1 MPGAVL
7 NAFHSVSHLI
17 SQSNYSKTHT
27 RIPIL
32 LMSKREGR
40 GGGAG
45 ISDTKRAAGTECQ
58 PHAQLHC
65 WLSSTL
71 HHTSLD
77 ILARSRR

>member
-32 LMSKREGR
+32 LMSKR
-40 GGGAG
+40 GGGG
-45 ISDTKRAAGTECQ
+45 GV
-58 PHAQLHC
+58 HALG
-65 WLSSTL
+65 
-71 HHTSLD
+71 
-77 ILARSRR
+77 